1 VTAGKLVVFEG
12 VDGCGKST
20 QIARL
25 AEHLRTG
32 GHTLRVTRE
41 PTEGPAG
48 QRIRAMARSGEAV
61 SAEQEL
67 AWFVEDR
74 HAHVDGV
81 VQPAL
86 DAGEIVVC
94 DRYTLST
101 VAYQGARGLDAA
113 ALLVE
118 SEATFPIPD
127 LALLLEIDPER
138 ALARVRARGGASEPV
153 FEHLDRLER
162 VAAIYRALDRPY
174 IERVDADRPETEIA
188 SEIAAIVR
196 RRLGGD
202 VG

>member
-1 VTAGKLVVFEG
+1 VNAGKLVVFEG

-25 AEHLRTG
+25 AGHLRAG
-32 GHTLRVTRE
+32 GRSVRVTRE
-41 PTEGPAG
+41 PSDGPAG

-74 HAHVDGV
+74 RAHVDGV

-86 DAGEIVVC
+86 DAGEVVVC

-113 ALLVE
+113 ALLAE

-153 FEHLDRLER
+153 FEHLGRLKR

-174 IERVDADRPETEIA
+174 IERVDADRSETEVEIT
-188 SEIAAIVR
+188 IAAIVR
-196 RRLGGD
+196 RRL
-202 VG
+202 VL